1 MLKVVQIKI
10 LLAILAALIAICG
23 FLYHEHEVNVRAAA
37 AAAKAAALLQQ
48 QRDDA
53 DAAKKHDAETWEFVR
68 KQRQQHNTNPANGSK
83 PWQTYVP

>member
-1 MLKVVQIKI
+1 MLKAVQIKI
-10 LLAILAALIAICG
+10 LLAILAAVTAIGG
-23 FLYHEHEVNVRAAA
+23 FMFHEHEINVRAAA

-53 DAAKKHDAETWEFVR
+53 DAAKKHDAKTWDFVR
-68 KQRQQHNTNPANGSK
+68 KQRQKHNTNPANGSK